1 MQGTETQ
8 GQYMPQQ
15 KKRHFDN
22 ISVWLVIGM
31 SVILAIIVLALAVMN
46 HNREKQFMVE
56 FLNDKGASLI
66 RAFEAGAR
74 TGMMGGFGTLARLET
89 LIQETAAQPDILY
102 IAIVDSN
109 GEIIA
114 HSEPEQIGLTFL
126 DQSAMAALKADKEV
140 QWRTVSNTSLSAF
153 EVYKLF
159 LPVLPSQPQS
169 HMMQMMKNRRQM
181 MQNRMGGWHGSEWT
195 KGLQSEKLLHPDN
208 RPVIVIAMDTASFEE
223 AMAEDV
229 KLMILISS
237 ILLLLGIAGVVSLF
251 WAQNYTRSKKLLSN
265 ISAISSEMINNL
277 PEGILLTDSDLKVH
291 FINEIAGN
299 LLGTNINSAI
309 GRSSKEIL
317 PPAINS
323 MQIATGTS
331 NKVIETELILYN
343 DQGKKIPV
351 SVIATEVVTKD
362 DFYVGRMYLIKDLT
376 QIKQLQ
382 ADIQRKDK
390 MAAIGNLAAGVAH
403 EVRNPLS
410 SIKGYASYFKSLFK
424 DDPKNSEAAEVLVNE
439 TDRLNRAITELLEIS
454 RPSDIKPKS
463 VDIQS
468 IFDTTLRLIQPD
480 STQQTKPD
488 ILLEIEDGIE
498 TIYIDP
504 DRFVQVL
511 MNIYLN
517 SIQAMPDGGLLKT
530 AVTSTEDSIEI
541 IITDTG
547 CGMSLDTRNQLFNP
561 YFTTKKTG
569 TGLGMAIV
577 MKIIEA
583 HNGDINVV
591 SEEGKGTEISIHLP
605 KDKGLTLS

>member
-1 MQGTETQ
+1 
-8 GQYMPQQ
+8 MPQQ
-15 KKRHFDN
+15 KKRYFDN
-22 ISVWLVIGM
+22 ISIWLVIGM
-31 SVILAIIVLALAVMN
+31 SVILSITVLVLAFMN

-89 LIQETAAQPDILY
+89 LIQETAVQPDILY
-102 IAIVDSN
+102 IAIIDPN

-114 HSEPEQIGLTFL
+114 HSEPEQLGQTFL
-126 DQSAMAALKADKEV
+126 DKNAMTALEADKEV
-140 QWRTVSNTSLSAF
+140 KWRTVTNTSLSAF

-169 HMMQMMKNRRQM
+169 HMMQMMQNRWQM
-181 MQNRMGGWHGSEWT
+181 MQSRMGGGHGSEWT
-195 KGLQSEKLLHPDN
+195 KGLQSEKLFHPDN
-208 RPVIVIAMDTASFEE
+208 RPVIVIGMDTVSFEE

-237 ILLLLGIAGVVSLF
+237 ILILLGIGGVVSLF

-265 ISAISSEMINNL
+265 ISAISSEMISNL
-277 PEGILLTDSDLKVH
+277 PEGIILTDNDLKIH
-291 FINEIAGN
+291 YMNDIAGK
-299 LLGTNINSAI
+299 LFDTNINEAI
-309 GRSSKEIL
+309 GRSSQDIL
-317 PPAINS
+317 PPAVNS
-323 MQIATGTS
+323 MQMTTDKS
-331 NKVIETELILYN
+331 NKVIETELIFYT
-343 DQGKKIPV
+343 GSGREIPV
-351 SVIATEVVTKD
+351 SVVGTEVVTD
-362 DFYVGRMYLIKDLT
+362 DGFFVGRMYLIKDLT

-382 ADIQRKDK
+382 AEIQRKDK
-390 MAAIGNLAAGVAH
+390 MAAIGDLAAGVAH

-424 DDPKNSEAAEVLVNE
+424 DDPKNSEAAEVLINE
-439 TDRLNRAITELLEIS
+439 TDRLNRVITELLEIS

-530 AVTSTEDSIEI
+530 EVTSNKDSIKI
-541 IITDTG
+541 TITDTG
-547 CGMSLDTRNQLFNP
+547 CGMSLETRNQLFNP

-583 HNGDINVV
+583 HKGDITV
-591 SEEGKGTEISIHLP
+591 SSDEGKGTEITIHLP
-605 KDKGLTLS
+605 KDKGLILS

>member
-1 MQGTETQ
+1 
-8 GQYMPQQ
+8 MPQQ
-15 KKRHFDN
+15 KTRYFDN

-31 SVILAIIVLALAVMN
+31 SVILTIIVLALAVMN

-126 DQSAMAALKADKEV
+126 DQSAMAALEADKEV

-169 HMMQMMKNRRQM
+169 RMMQMMENRRQM
-181 MQNRMGGWHGSEWT
+181 IQNRMGGWHGSEWT

-277 PEGILLTDSDLKVH
+277 PEGILLTDSDLKIH

-323 MQIATGTS
+323 MQIATDTS

-343 DQGKKIPV
+343 DHGKEIPV

-591 SEEGKGTEISIHLP
+591 SEEGKGTEITIHLP
-605 KDKGLTLS
+605 KDKGLNLS

>member
-1 MQGTETQ
+1 MTQ
-8 GQYMPQQ
+8 HR
-15 KKRHFDN
+15 KKHYGN
-22 ISVWLVIGM
+22 ISIWLVIGM
-31 SVILAIIVLALAVMN
+31 SVILTIIVLVLAFMN

-89 LIQETAAQPDILY
+89 LIQETATQPDILY
-102 IAIVDSN
+102 IAIVDPS

-114 HSEPEQIGLTFL
+114 HSEADQIGKTFL
-126 DQSAMAALKADKEV
+126 DQNAMTALKADKEGK
-140 QWRTVSNTSLSAF
+140 WRTVSTTSLSAF

-159 LPVLPSQPQS
+159 LPVLSSQPQS
-169 HMMQMMKNRRQM
+169 HKMQMMENRRKM
-181 MQNRMGGWHGSEWT
+181 MRSKMGGWHDSEWT
-195 KGLQSEKLLHPDN
+195 KGLQSNKLLHPEN
-208 RPVIVIAMDTASFEE
+208 RPIIVIGMDTVSFEE
-223 AMAEDV
+223 ATAQDV

-237 ILLLLGIAGVVSLF
+237 ILLLLGIGGVVSLF

-265 ISAISSEMINNL
+265 ISAISSEMISNL
-277 PEGILLTDSDLKVH
+277 PEGIILTDNDLKIH
-291 FINEIAGN
+291 YMNEIAGN
-299 LLGTNINSAI
+299 LLGANINEAV
-309 GRSSKEIL
+309 GCSSQDVL
-317 PPAINS
+317 PPAVSS
-323 MQIATGTS
+323 MQLAKDNT

-343 DQGKKIPV
+343 DDGKEFPV
-351 SVIATEVVTKD
+351 SIIATEVVTD
-362 DFYVGRMYLIKDLT
+362 DGFFVGRMYLIKDLT

-382 ADIQRKDK
+382 AEIQRKDK

-424 DDPKNSEAAEVLVNE
+424 DDPENSEAAEVLINE
-439 TDRLNRAITELLEIS
+439 TDRLNRVITELLEIS

-463 VDIQS
+463 IDIQS

-480 STQQTKPD
+480 STQITKPD
-488 ILLEIEDGIE
+488 IILEVEDEIE

-517 SIQAMPDGGLLKT
+517 SIQAMPEGGLLKT
-530 AVTSTEDSIEI
+530 KVTSTGDSIKI
-541 IITDTG
+541 TITDTG
-547 CGMSLDTRNQLFNP
+547 YGMSLETRNQLFNP

-583 HNGDINVV
+583 HNGDIAV
-591 SEEGKGTEISIHLP
+591 SSDKGKGTEITIHLP

>member
-1 MQGTETQ
+1 MV
-8 GQYMPQQ
+8 QQ
-15 KKRHFDN
+15 IRRYFDN
-22 ISVWLVIGM
+22 ISIWLVIGM
-31 SVILAIIVLALAVMN
+31 SVILAIVVLVLAFMN

-89 LIQETAAQPDILY
+89 LIQETAVQPDILY

-126 DQSAMAALKADKEV
+126 DQSAMTALNADREV
-140 QWRTVSNTSLSAF
+140 KWRTVSNTSLSAF

-159 LPVLPSQPQS
+159 LPVLPSEPQS
-169 HMMQMMKNRRQM
+169 HMMQMMENRRQM

-195 KGLQSEKLLHPDN
+195 RGLQSEKLLHPDN
-208 RPVIVIAMDTASFEE
+208 RPVIFIGMDTASFEE
-223 AMAEDV
+223 AMNEDV
-229 KLMILISS
+229 KLMVLISS

-265 ISAISSEMINNL
+265 ISAISEEMINNL
-277 PEGILLTDSDLKVH
+277 PEGIILTDNSLKIH
-291 FINEIAGN
+291 YMNEIAAK
-299 LLGTNINSAI
+299 LLGTDKDDTV
-309 GRSSKEIL
+309 GCDSKGVL
-317 PPAINS
+317 PPAVHT
-323 MQIATGTS
+323 MQIPADKK
-331 NKVIETELILYN
+331 NRAIETELIIHQDN
-343 DQGKKIPV
+343 GKEIPV
-351 SVIATEVVTKD
+351 SVIATEVVTND
-362 DFYVGRMYLIKDLT
+362 GIFVGRMYLVKDLR
-376 QIKQLQ
+376 QLKHLQ
-382 ADIQRKDK
+382 AEVQRKEK

-424 DDPKNSEAAEVLVNE
+424 DDPENSAAAEILINE
-439 TDRLNRAITELLEIS
+439 SDRLNRVITELLEIS
-454 RPSDIKPKS
+454 RPSDIKPKD

-468 IFDTTLRLIQPD
+468 IFDTTLRLIQAD
-480 STQQTKPD
+480 SIQQTKPE
-488 ILLEIEDGIE
+488 ILLKVEDDIK
-498 TIYIDP
+498 TINVDP

-517 SIQAMPDGGLLKT
+517 SLQAMPDGGLLQT
-530 AVTSTEDSIEI
+530 EVTSTDDNIKI
-541 IITDTG
+541 TITDTG
-547 CGMSLDTRNQLFNP
+547 GGMSLDTKNQLFNP

-577 MKIIEA
+577 LKIIEA
-583 HNGDINVV
+583 HSGTITV
-591 SEEGKGTEISIHLP
+591 SSVEGKGTEIIIQLP
-605 KDKGLTLS
+605 LNQRSSLS